1 MIKLNTFQSLC
12 LSGVHFVCV
21 CVQSREKADL
31 IPKQIT
37 RVWTWAHVKHLLFL
51 SACLFR
57 VFIKNIKNPLS
68 VQSSLNIQQPLWTGN
83 ASSLWRVMLSTAV
96 KILSLCVFL
105 SHAHT
110 LVVVYLCQVK
120 QYPCLP
126 MSWMLALMC
135 SSYCGHC
142 ASSTLLWPIR
152 RKRGLPAG
160 SCSGGPW
167 PERPLPL

>member
-1 MIKLNTFQSLC
+1 MIKLNTFQSLR
-12 LSGVHFVCV
+12 LSGVHRRK
-21 CVQSREKADL
+21 SRSHTKTDYPCLDL
-31 IPKQIT
+31 CTCEASAFP
-37 RVWTWAHVKHLLFL
+37 L
-51 SACLFR
+51 SVSISSFH
-57 VFIKNIKNPLS
+57 KEHKKNPLS

-96 KILSLCVFL
+96 KSLSLCVFL
-105 SHAHT
+105 SRAHT

-142 ASSTLLWPIR
+142 ASSTLPWPIR